1 MDKENKNLVDNYFE
15 EKAQKYA
22 ENKSF
27 DYQDQEG
34 NNYYDKQTYDLV
46 YKAFLEGIRCALNSS
61 FLASMKVASEG
72 NKEN

>member
-27 DYQDQEG
+27 DYQD
-34 NNYYDKQTYDLV
+34 
-46 YKAFLEGIRCALNSS
+46 
-61 FLASMKVASEG
+61 
-72 NKEN
+72 